1 MESFSICKVHCSW
14 LIWKVELKY
23 ENKQIFTAA
32 FNFRGI
38 LPTFQ
43 YTTIKMIIFSTC
55 KNLLNNEKFL
65 KNAVRNFW
73 WKETL
78 LKVHHKNKMVS
89 QLWLLWWIWKL
100 WSKWW
105 SRFQRNILKKIDF
118 ESESPSVT
126 GKVCC
131 HYNRWVN
138 GVCMAYM
145 FDKNSGRKTSQIE
158 QLFEANLRFFGYLNY
173 SAALWPSLDPN
184 CKCNLLTRVGWVF

>member
-1 MESFSICKVHCSW
+1 MESFSFCKVHCSW

-32 FNFRGI
+32 FHFRRI

-43 YTTIKMIIFSTC
+43 YTTIKMIIFCKC
-55 KNLLNNEKFL
+55 KNDEQFLNNTKIAVFMVL
-65 KNAVRNFW
+65 KNFW

-78 LKVHHKNKMVS
+78 LKVQPENKMVS
-89 QLWLLWWIWKL
+89 QLWLLWWISKF
-100 WSKWW
+100 WSKWR
-105 SRFQRNILKKIDF
+105 SRLPRNILKKIDF

-138 GVCMAYM
+138 GVCMVYM
-145 FDKNSGRKTSQIE
+145 FDKNSGGKTSQIE
-158 QLFEANLRFFGYLNY
+158 QLFDL
-173 SAALWPSLDPN
+173 
-184 CKCNLLTRVGWVF
+184 KQI